1 MRNIEECKIKYET
14 DTIELRGDVQAI
26 HIEAG
31 RILRRFAN
39 SLRPYEVETDTA
51 DRIVLMVRA

>member
-1 MRNIEECKIKYET
+1 MRNIRECSIKYAT
-14 DTIELRGDVQAI
+14 DTIELCGDVQVI
-26 HIEAG
+26 PIEAG

-51 DRIVLMVRA
+51 ERIVLMARA

>member
-1 MRNIEECKIKYET
+1 MRNIHECSIKYET

-31 RILRRFAN
+31 RILRRFAS
-39 SLRPYEVETDTA
+39 SLRPYDLIGTCIT
-51 DRIVLMVRA
+51 M

>member
-1 MRNIEECKIKYET
+1 MRNYQECTIKYET
-14 DTIELRGDVQAI
+14 DTIELCGDVQAI
-26 HIEAG
+26 HVEAS

-51 DRIVLMVRA
+51 DRIVLMARA

>member
-1 MRNIEECKIKYET
+1 MRNIQQCSIKYET
-14 DTIELRGDVQAI
+14 DTIELCGDVQAI

-51 DRIVLMVRA
+51 ERVVLMARA